1 MLKKIVMFLAVMS
14 LMVGVATGFAAEK
27 TDSKAAQTAKTEQNK
42 YPHVDEE
49 AILAARSE
57 IPATAEYQ
65 GMLVDQETDMTKA
78 FSFFDNRTLRA
89 YEVTVLKGSNM
100 VKTVKIGGS
109 AIPGSTTVN
118 KTVEDVKDIVSR
130 EYPDGEILVIKEMQ
144 KGNLSYYEAK
154 VETQR
159 FIAGLKIN
167 PVTGAIGSQVLEYK
181 VGVPREAV
189 KERPSPSEQLK
200 PEKHN
205 PVPSVPGE
213 WMCGNCGT
221 LNHEGQFCT
230 NCGIQRPAIIK
241 VPAVKCSKCGWVP
254 GDSNNLP
261 NFCPECGNRFEK

>member
-1 MLKKIVMFLAVMS
+1 MLKKVVLFLMALS
-14 LMVGVATGFAAEK
+14 LMVSVSAGFAAEK
-27 TDSKAAQTAKTEQNK
+27 ADSKAEQAAKTEQSK
-42 YPHVDEE
+42 YPHVDEK

-57 IPATAEYQ
+57 VPATAEYQ
-65 GMLVDQETDMTKA
+65 GMLVDQETDNTMA
-78 FSFFDNRTLRA
+78 FSFFDIRTLRA

-130 EYPDGEILVIKEMQ
+130 EYPDGEILVIKEKQ

-159 FIAGLKIN
+159 FIADLKIN

-181 VGVPREAV
+181 VGVPRPVV
-189 KERPSPSEQLK
+189 KEQPSSPEQISPK
-200 PEKHN
+200 KHD
-205 PVPSVPGE
+205 PIPPVPGE
-213 WMCGNCGT
+213 WLCGNCGT
-221 LNHEGQFCT
+221 LNHEGQFCR
-230 NCGIQRPAIIK
+230 NCGIQRPADSK
-241 VPAVKCSKCGWVP
+241 APAVKCSKCGWVP
-254 GDSNNLP
+254 GDPDNLP